1 MGGFGI
7 VVTHVTSLLVIF
19 NPVTVFLSLEE
30 EKETGWA
37 KAAQLSGVTE
47 DDDDDEWEEATE
59 TCRENNS
66 HCELVLAV
74 SVMSGANA
82 SLWRSS

>member
-7 VVTHVTSLLVIF
+7 LVTHVTSLLVIF
-19 NPVTVFLSLEE
+19 NPVTDFLSLEE
-30 EKETGWA
+30 EKERRWA

-59 TCRENNS
+59 RCSENNS
-66 HCELVLAV
+66 QCELVLAV
-74 SVMSGANA
+74 SVMTGANV
-82 SLWRSS
+82 SLWRGC